1 MMHLIYVFVFFTRLR
16 SMNVSHYTDTQPSVC
31 PSPKTTDRSTNAQP
45 EQISSNR
52 EVPQVKQE
60 PEQVEESCCKAE
72 VANQQRESIVIRESP
87 SPAVSVIS
95 ISSGTDEEEQAQRCS
110 LNK

>member
-1 MMHLIYVFVFFTRLR
+1 MSLICCLPCMHLR
-16 SMNVSHYTDTQPSVC
+16 SMNVSYYTDTQPSVY
-31 PSPKTTDRSTNAQP
+31 PSPKTTDRLTNAQP
-45 EQISSNR
+45 EQISPNK
-52 EVPQVKQE
+52 EMQTQVKQE
-60 PEQVEESCCKAE
+60 LEQVEEEGCCKAG